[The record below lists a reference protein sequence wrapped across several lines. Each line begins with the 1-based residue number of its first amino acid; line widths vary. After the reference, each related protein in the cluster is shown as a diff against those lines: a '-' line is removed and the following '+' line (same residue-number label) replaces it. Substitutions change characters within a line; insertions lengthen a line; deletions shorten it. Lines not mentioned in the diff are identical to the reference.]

1 MGRFLPYQPDQAYLV
16 PPSVKDELGEDHL
29 CFFIHQAVEHMD
41 LKSFEQVY
49 GEEGGAL
56 YCPALM
62 LKVWLYAYAVGI
74 TSARRLEQR
83 IREDLGLRYLAGGAR
98 PDNWA
103 LSAFRRRHGR
113 GLNDVF
119 TQVLEMA
126 RAMKLGRLGQVA
138 IDSTRIQA
146 AASRNRLETEERLRQ
161 ERARLRRSIRRWQKL
176 CDQDDPNEGPG
187 TRVALENLQ
196 EQLQAMPRRLEK
208 LRKSGMEKVSRT
220 DEEARFLRERSGFV
234 LGYTAEAAVNEDHL
248 IVGQRV
254 TQNAADNHS
263 LIPMV
268 EEAERQSGAKAEKI
282 LADAGFFSL
291 ENIEQ
296 LESRGLEVYLPD
308 SNLARELNTGQR
320 CPRIRLSPT
329 QRRMRQK
336 LRGPTGQAIYR
347 RRKALVEPVW
357 GTLKEQRGM
366 RRFRLRGLEKV
377 NIEFTLAAISFNLT
391 RLLANRLS
399 GPKPLPHPAIRPPL
413 TAVLTRSLKP
423 ASQCSPNAALKRRSS
438 TVLHPSVAVPAALY
452 FGQQYLFLVSIY
464 SVSTRTPNHRS
475 PAIRAKAAVT
485 VRAVSHPMCWASHG
499 VRTGEIAPPI
509 LLPKFIVP
517 PAMPLC
523 SPESCAMVAQNG
535 PSVQITNTVQTVRAA
550 TARMAF
556 GVRAPTTR
564 KIAEMHNAA
573 RGRLRRPQVAPHRT
587 TAKSENTPPNGIAKI
602 VAIQGSAVK
611 LAAFKTS
618 RCRTCTR

>member
-1 MGRFLPYQPDQAYLV
+1 
-16 PPSVKDELGEDHL
+16 VKDELGADHL
-29 CFFIHQAVEHMD
+29 CFFIHQAVEHLE
-41 LKSFEQVY
+41 LKSFEQEY

-56 YCPALM
+56 YCPGLM
-62 LKVWLYAYAVGI
+62 LKVWLYGYALGI

-103 LSAFRRRHGR
+103 LSAFRRRHAR

-126 RAMKLGRLGQVA
+126 RQMKLGRLGQVA

-161 ERARLRRSIRRWQKL
+161 ERNRLRRSIRKWQKL
-176 CDQDDPNEGPG
+176 CDEDDPNEGAG
-187 TRVALENLQ
+187 TRLHLEKLQ

-208 LRKSGMEKVSRT
+208 LRKSGMKKMSRT
-220 DEEARFLRERSGFV
+220 DEDARFLRERSGFA

-268 EEAERQSGAKAEKI
+268 EEAERQSRTQAKKI

-291 ENIEQ
+291 ENIAE
-296 LESRGLEVYLPD
+296 LERRGLDVYLPD
-308 SNLARELNTGQR
+308 SNLARELNTGQA
-320 CPRIRLSPT
+320 CARIRLSKT

-336 LRGPTGQAIYR
+336 LRSPTGRALYR

-377 NIEFTLAAISFNLT
+377 SIEFTLAAISFNLT
-391 RLLANRLS
+391 RLLASRQP
-399 GPKPLPHPAIRPPL
+399 GPAFLGRIGQLIASRS
-413 TAVLTRSLKP
+413 VLTRSLKP
-423 ASQCSPNAALKRRSS
+423 IVFSPVARR
-438 TVLHPSVAVPAALY
+438 
-452 FGQQYLFLVSIY
+452 
-464 SVSTRTPNHRS
+464 
-475 PAIRAKAAVT
+475 
-485 VRAVSHPMCWASHG
+485 
-499 VRTGEIAPPI
+499 
-509 LLPKFIVP
+509 
-517 PAMPLC
+517 
-523 SPESCAMVAQNG
+523 
-535 PSVQITNTVQTVRAA
+535 
-550 TARMAF
+550 
-556 GVRAPTTR
+556 
-564 KIAEMHNAA
+564 
-573 RGRLRRPQVAPHRT
+573 
-587 TAKSENTPPNGIAKI
+587 
-602 VAIQGSAVK
+602 
-611 LAAFKTS
+611 
-618 RCRTCTR
+618 